1 MNVKYKE
8 FIANSDQFAEVI
20 LTQSHN
26 MTTTGY
32 RLLSTLICIMSH
44 QDWISVSL
52 VSSAPSLSLEKCV
65 QEGESYSAQPTNVNL
80 DPDNS

>member
-1 MNVKYKE
+1 MSHVNVKYKE

-52 VSSAPSLSLEKCV
+52 VSSAPSLSS
-65 QEGESYSAQPTNVNL
+65 GEVCTRGGKLLSSAY
-80 DPDNS
+80 